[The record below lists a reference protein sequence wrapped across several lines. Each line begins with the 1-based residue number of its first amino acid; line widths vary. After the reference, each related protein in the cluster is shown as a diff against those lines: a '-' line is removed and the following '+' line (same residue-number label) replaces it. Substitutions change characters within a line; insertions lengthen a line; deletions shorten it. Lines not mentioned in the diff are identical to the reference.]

1 MASPPRSSRPPNHYE
16 RLGVA
21 PDATPQALRQ
31 AFRALSKSVHP
42 DTASLPPEQAE
53 EAFRLLQQ
61 AYRVLADPE
70 SRAAY
75 DRRLRQAEAAPITV
89 PAPRRTAAAMSEP
102 RPASVRR
109 SLSGGEWFAL
119 LLLALAMA
127 FSLLL
132 GLGLA
137 WARGTELMR
146 QPSWWSEPAIA
157 QVSLPERGAANQPSE
172 LGGGANLAPA
182 PGPVAP

>member
-1 MASPPRSSRPPNHYE
+1 
-16 RLGVA
+16 VA
-21 PDATPQALRQ
+21 PDATPQQLRQ

-42 DTASLPPEQAE
+42 DTASLPPQQAE
-53 EAFRLLQQ
+53 EAFRQLQQ

-75 DRRLRQAEAAPITV
+75 DHRLRQAEAAPITV
-89 PAPRRTAAAMSEP
+89 PAPRRPSPAVAEP

-119 LLLALAMA
+119 LLLAVAMA

-137 WARGTELMR
+137 WARGTELVR
-146 QPSWWSEPAIA
+146 QPSWWSDPPIA
-157 QVSLPERGAANQPSE
+157 LGA
-172 LGGGANLAPA
+172 APA
-182 PGPVAP
+182 PAPASAPASAPAPAPVPEPGAAPVGS

>member
-1 MASPPRSSRPPNHYE
+1 MASHPRSSRPPSHYE
-16 RLGVA
+16 RLGIA
-21 PDATPQALRQ
+21 PDASPQQLRQ

-42 DTASLPPEQAE
+42 DTASLPPQQAE
-53 EAFRLLQQ
+53 EAFRQLQQ

-75 DRRLRQAEAAPITV
+75 DRRLRQSEAAPITV
-89 PAPRRTAAAMSEP
+89 PAPRRAEPAMAEP

-119 LLLALAMA
+119 LLLAVALA

-137 WARGTELMR
+137 WARGTELMT
-146 QPSWWSEPAIA
+146 QPSWWSQSA
-157 QVSLPERGAANQPSE
+157 S
-172 LGGGANLAPA
+172 LAPA
-182 PGPVAP
+182 PEAATLAPGPSPAAP

>member
-1 MASPPRSSRPPNHYE
+1 MASHPRSSRPPSHYE
-16 RLGVA
+16 RLGVG
-21 PDATPQALRQ
+21 PGATPQELRQ
-31 AFRALSKSVHP
+31 AFRAISKSVHP
-42 DTASLPPEQAE
+42 DTAGLPPQQAE
-53 EAFRLLQQ
+53 EAFRQLQQ

-75 DRRLRQAEAAPITV
+75 DRRLGQAEAAPITV
-89 PAPRRTAAAMSEP
+89 PAPRRPPPAMAEP

-119 LLLALAMA
+119 LLLAVAMA

-137 WARGTELMR
+137 WARGTELVR
-146 QPSWWSEPAIA
+146 QPSWWSDAPIA
-157 QVSLPERGAANQPSE
+157 RGAA
-172 LGGGANLAPA
+172 
-182 PGPVAP
+182 PVAPSLPAVPVAPPPSS

>member
-1 MASPPRSSRPPNHYE
+1 MASHPRSSRPPSHYE

-21 PDATPQALRQ
+21 PDATPQQLRQ

-42 DTASLPPEQAE
+42 DTASLPPQQAE

-75 DRRLRQAEAAPITV
+75 DRRLHQAEAAPITV
-89 PAPRRTAAAMSEP
+89 PAPRRAAPAMAEP

-137 WARGTELMR
+137 WARGTALMT
-146 QPSWWSEPAIA
+146 QPSWWSQPGLAS
-157 QVSLPERGAANQPSE
+157 QLPEAGPANQ
-172 LGGGANLAPA
+172 A
-182 PGPVAP
+182 PGPSPAAP

>member
-1 MASPPRSSRPPNHYE
+1 MASHPSSSGPPSHYE

-21 PDATPQALRQ
+21 PDATLPQLRQ

-42 DTASLPPEQAE
+42 DTASLPPQQAE

-75 DRRLRQAEAAPITV
+75 DRRLRQGEAAPITV
-89 PAPRRTAAAMSEP
+89 PPPRRPTPPMAEP
-102 RPASVRR
+102 RPAPVRR

-119 LLLALAMA
+119 LLLGLALV

-137 WARGTELMR
+137 WARGTELIR
-146 QPSWWSEPAIA
+146 QPSWWTEPA
-157 QVSLPERGAANQPSE
+157 PAAPLSP
-172 LGGGANLAPA
+172 GAPA
-182 PGPVAP
+182 P